1 MVVVDVVVVMVRPM
15 VVRRLPR
22 GGTMHDMLMSMGVRS
37 CVRHMICALSF
48 PLPLTIKVSLHTL
61 AIRSFPLGHDLGHA
75 LPLPDIGLPVHA
87 FRLFRVRWW
96 S

>member
-15 VVRRLPR
+15 VMRRLPR

-37 CVRHMICALSF
+37 CVRHMVCALSF

-61 AIRSFPLGHDLGHA
+61 AIRSLPLSHDLSQA
-75 LPLPDIGLPVHA
+75 LPLPDIGFPVQA
-87 FRLFRVRWW
+87 FRLLRVRRW

>member
-1 MVVVDVVVVMVRPM
+1 MVVVDVVVVMVRSM

-22 GGTMHDMLMSMGVRS
+22 SGTVNDMLVSMWVRS
-37 CVRHMICALSF
+37 CVRHMVCALSF